1 MDNYSSEYDNFILL
15 NSETT
20 ESAVRDFCQ
29 IYGCKNQIKDN
40 TCFKNPKKP
49 SCIDLII
56 TSRPKCFQNSVTLE
70 TSLSDFHKITLTTMK
85 VFYKKKP
92 TIITYRSYK
101 NFSNKVFMTDVQNRI
116 SQVNSENNNL
126 EFNLFKA
133 VLKVGSSKKHF
144 YHLLQ

>member
-1 MDNYSSEYDNFILL
+1 M
-15 NSETT
+15 
-20 ESAVRDFCQ
+20 
-29 IYGCKNQIKDN
+29 
-40 TCFKNPKKP
+40 
-49 SCIDLII
+49 
-56 TSRPKCFQNSVTLE
+56 TLE
-70 TSLSDFHKITLTTMK
+70 TGLSDFHKITLTAMK